1 MGRPWEGI
9 MSIDAFQ
16 EKIVDRDDAVAV
28 DRQWTFGT

>member
-1 MGRPWEGI
+1 

-28 DRQWTFGT
+28 DRQWTFGRGWQRP